1 MKGAAAAKNATAD
14 ATTGK
19 EGKGANAA
27 APQPASII
35 GGDQDPDLSSIVQGL
50 TGIDLGS
57 IGLRSLP
64 KLDARKKQ
72 NAANSTAAA
81 GGVCDPMIKTPP
93 SRQRLS
99 HRRGLFDGIYH

>member
-1 MKGAAAAKNATAD
+1 MKGAAATKNATAD

-35 GGDQDPDLSSIVQGL
+35 GSDQDPDLSSIVQGL
-50 TGIDLGS
+50 TGINLGS
-57 IGLRSLP
+57 VGLRSLP
-64 KLDARKKQ
+64 KLDARKK

-81 GGVCDPMIKTPP
+81 GGVCDPMIKTLP

-99 HRRGLFDGIYH
+99 HRRGLFDEIYH